1 MTNKQTCIATPLT
14 ADEDNIGMS
23 YDTEVCGKQGNL
35 MLKYELRGSY
45 YGTIVLC
52 EEHSDNVW
60 GEITRLIDV
69 DDF

>member
-1 MTNKQTCIATPLT
+1 MSNKQTCIATPLT
-14 ADEDNIGMS
+14 ADEDSIGMS
-23 YDTEVCGKQGNL
+23 YAIEVCGKQGNL

-45 YGTIVLC
+45 YGTIILC

-60 GEITRLIDV
+60 GEITKLIDV